1 MRLIMPI
8 NTLACKGNRGDLKE
22 LIAGL
27 KKQQFVFTS
36 SRDIS
41 AADVKANYHIA
52 NDIALASKPY
62 SESEF
67 VKTCTLKAAEIACS
81 EKLKFL
87 LILA

>member
-1 MRLIMPI
+1 MPKD
-8 NTLACKGNRGDLKE
+8 TVACRGNREDLKE

-41 AADVKANYHIA
+41 AAPVKASYLIA

-67 VKTCTLKAAEIACS
+67 VKT
-81 EKLKFL
+81 
-87 LILA
+87 